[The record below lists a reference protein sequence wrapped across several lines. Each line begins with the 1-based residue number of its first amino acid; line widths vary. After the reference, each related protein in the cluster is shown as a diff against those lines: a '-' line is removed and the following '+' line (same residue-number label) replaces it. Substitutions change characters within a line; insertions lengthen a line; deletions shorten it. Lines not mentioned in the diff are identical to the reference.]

1 MNHLSILILPVD
13 KHCIAEVSNQ
23 FILCIWGNSCSCS
36 RGCVVKTG
44 GRSSCNIWQAISIA
58 EEDSSI
64 KSSHS
69 SLAVQCNNTGLFVG
83 GHKIRIVL
91 VCQSGILSGSD
102 ISHICNICTAWIGDA
117 LTGWSALRAYR
128 AVRTRTTSLIGDCW
142 YNSSIIWRRHFISKK

>member
-1 MNHLSILILPVD
+1 MNHLSILPVD

-83 GHKIRIVL
+83 GHKIRIVW
-91 VCQSGILSGSD
+91 VCQSGILSGID
-102 ISHICNICTAWIGDA
+102 KNHICNICAAWIGDA

-128 AVRTRTTSLIGDCW
+128 AVWTRRTSCICDCW
-142 YNSSIIWRRHFISKK
+142 YHSSIICRHFISKK